1 MAKEDP
7 VLQKE
12 LEGLVDKFKQ
22 ELKKY
27 KRKLVLSGEYDRY
40 DAILTIIAGAG
51 GDDAQDWAAML
62 YKMYR
67 KYLESKGYKLT
78 VLDVTYTDNKI
89 EDRIGIKDITLLVEG
104 LYAFGNLKKESGVHR
119 LVRISPF
126 SAQQLRHTSFALVE
140 VIPKIPYNKVEIK
153 NDEIEIETKT
163 ATGPGGQYV
172 NKRQTAVRIRHKPT
186 GIVVTC
192 QSERSLDINKQKAME
207 ILAAKLY
214 DLEQKKRDE
223 KIQKIKGEKKE
234 IGWGNQ
240 IRSYILHPYKLLKDY
255 RSGYETSDVEKVLE
269 GDLDD
274 IIEAELYLKENDNKG

>member
-12 LEGLVDKFKQ
+12 LEGLVEKFKQ

-40 DAILTIIAGAG
+40 DAIFTIIAGAG

-67 KYLESKGYKLT
+67 KYLEGKGYKLT

-274 IIEAELYLKENDNKG
+274 IIEAELYLRENGNKG